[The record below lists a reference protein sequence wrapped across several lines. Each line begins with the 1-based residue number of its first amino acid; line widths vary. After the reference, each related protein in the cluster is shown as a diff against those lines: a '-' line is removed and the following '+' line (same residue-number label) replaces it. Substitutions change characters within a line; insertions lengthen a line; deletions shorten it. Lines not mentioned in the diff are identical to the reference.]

1 MSEFTDRILVSSQTS
16 VGTIRPK
23 ADFAHYGF
31 LVVDAWCAYGVQ
43 FGNLSK
49 CRTDLVAD
57 SGPVL
62 ESFKELEQVDSPHIT
77 FEETRK
83 PGEKGFPKAGQR
95 VLKTW
100 PVNSLWSEFLIAV
113 GISDA
118 DCTSAAGQLDVF
130 VEKLQWGKV
139 ESPLTYFI
147 ACVQLWYY
155 GLPKEKVWLLPSMEG
170 RTLVFPV
177 SSTVK
182 FSVLFCS

>member
-1 MSEFTDRILVSSQTS
+1 MLYSTQASNHSDIISTKSMSDFTDRILVSSQTS

-23 ADFAHYGF
+23 AEFAHYGF

-62 ESFKELEQVDSPHIT
+62 ESFKELEQVDSPQIT

-95 VLKTW
+95 
-100 PVNSLWSEFLIAV
+100 PENMARE
-113 GISDA
+113 
-118 DCTSAAGQLDVF
+118 
-130 VEKLQWGKV
+130 
-139 ESPLTYFI
+139 
-147 ACVQLWYY
+147 
-155 GLPKEKVWLLPSMEG
+155 LLME
-170 RTLVFPV
+170 
-177 SSTVK
+177 
-182 FSVLFCS
+182 